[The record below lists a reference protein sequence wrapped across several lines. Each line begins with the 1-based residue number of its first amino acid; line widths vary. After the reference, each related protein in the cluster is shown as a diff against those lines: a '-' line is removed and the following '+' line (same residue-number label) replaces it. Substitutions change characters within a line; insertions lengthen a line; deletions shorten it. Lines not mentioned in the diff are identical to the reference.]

1 MAENLDDI
9 IIYLTRA
16 TILVQNLYQYQF
28 FWQITGSEKDWSVI
42 LKVCIDLLV
51 LVHKF
56 LSASEKVL
64 KM

>member
-1 MAENLDDI
+1 MAENLGEMI
-9 IIYLTRA
+9 IRLTRA
-16 TILVQNLYQYQF
+16 TILDQSLYQF

>member
-1 MAENLDDI
+1 MAENLDEI
-9 IIYLTRA
+9 IICLTRA
-16 TILVQNLYQYQF
+16 SILDQSLYQF
-28 FWQITGSEKDWSVI
+28 FSHITGSEKDWSVI